1 MLVSKSMLSRVQ
13 LVVHFK
19 EMAQSLVDEP
29 FQCFHY
35 YAGQADWS
43 VVAGFMLVSF
53 FKDWCD
59 IGTLPVRG
67 NLAQLE

>member
-1 MLVSKSMLSRVQ
+1 MLSRVQ

-19 EMAQSLVDEP
+19 EMAQSLVDER
-29 FQCFHY
+29 FHY
-35 YAGQADWS
+35 YAGQADGS

>member
-1 MLVSKSMLSRVQ
+1 MLVSKSMLSIGFN
-13 LVVHFK
+13 LIVVHFK

-35 YAGQADWS
+35 YAGQADGS

-53 FKDWCD
+53 F
-59 IGTLPVRG
+59 
-67 NLAQLE
+67 